1 MRRTKIVATLGP
13 ATNTPER
20 IAGLIKAGMNVARLN
35 FSHGTHAEHAARI
48 AMVRR
53 AAADAGKHIAL
64 LQDLQGPKIRTG
76 SLEGGKPVELVAGQ
90 AFRITTEKIIGSADR
105 VSTTYQ
111 SLPRDVRPRDRILL
125 SDGLIELVV
134 TSHSDDE
141 VITEVVHGGRLKE
154 HQGINLPGVRVS
166 APAATEKDIEDLRFG
181 LEQGVDFVALSF
193 VRKASDIVAVKEIIR
208 QAGLST
214 PVIAKIERPEALD
227 VLPEILATA
236 DGVMVARGDLGVEMP
251 PERVPLVQKQIIDAA
266 NRALIPVI
274 TATQMLESMIQNPRP
289 TRAEASD
296 VANAII
302 DGSDAVMLSGETAAG
317 AYPLEAV
324 QMMALIADAIE
335 GSAAHSGSDIASP
348 RWAIPEI
355 QSTPRAIANAACTI
369 ARAQSVRAIAVLTQS
384 GSSARLVSHYRPDVP
399 IIALCPTEETCRR
412 TALYWGVTPQL
423 IQVED
428 RLDELEKQI
437 QLLLRDRGL
446 CQRGDNMVLTGGHP
460 IYRYGPTNFL
470 KVVII
475 D

>member
-1 MRRTKIVATLGP
+1 
-13 ATNTPER
+13 
-20 IAGLIKAGMNVARLN
+20 MNVARLN

-53 AAADAGKHIAL
+53 AAAEAGRSIGL

-76 SLEGGKPVELVAGQ
+76 SLTGGLPVDLVAGQ
-90 AFRITTEKIIGSADR
+90 VFRITIAPIIGTAEG

-111 SLPRDVRPRDRILL
+111 SLPKDVRPRDRILL

-134 TSHSDDE
+134 TGHDDTE
-141 VITEVVHGGRLKE
+141 VIAEVVHGGRLKE

-166 APAATEKDIEDLRFG
+166 APAATAKDFEDLRFG
-181 LEQGVDFVALSF
+181 LEQGVDYVALSF
-193 VRKASDIVAVKEIIR
+193 VRKASDIEEVKAIIK
-208 QAGLST
+208 QAGKST

-227 VLPEILATA
+227 VLPEILAVA
-236 DGVMVARGDLGVEMP
+236 DGIMVARGDLGVEMP

-335 GSAAHSGSDIASP
+335 GSAAHSGSDIARP
-348 RWAIPEI
+348 RWAIPEV
-355 QSTPRAIANAACTI
+355 QSTPRAIADAACTI
-369 ARAQSVRAIAVLTQS
+369 ARAQPVRAIAVLTQS
-384 GSSARLVSHYRPDVP
+384 GSSARLVSHYRPQVP
-399 IIALCPTEETCRR
+399 IIALCPSEETARR
-412 TALYWGVTPQL
+412 TALYWGVTPIL
-423 IQVED
+423 VQVED

-437 QLLLRDRGL
+437 EVLLRDRGL
-446 CQRGDNMVLTGGHP
+446 CQRGDIVVLTGGHP

-470 KVVII
+470 KVVEVG
-475 D
+475 